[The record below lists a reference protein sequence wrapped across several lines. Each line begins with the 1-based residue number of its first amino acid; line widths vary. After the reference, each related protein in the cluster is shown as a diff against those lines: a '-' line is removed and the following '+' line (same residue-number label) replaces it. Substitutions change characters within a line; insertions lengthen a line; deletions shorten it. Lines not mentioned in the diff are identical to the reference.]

1 MEETKAKFEII
12 NMDNTV
18 YNKNF
23 PILKFWIAL
32 FNIFLILD
40 DIYLHYNSLKIKFYF
55 FQLLIGEIII
65 LYIWLILRDQFIIL
79 EKKKIIIL
87 CIFHIIISLLIFI
100 YQIIKK
106 DFKRSIYIIHQLI
119 QIIFPIIII
128 VLITIFFGTNTNEY
142 SRNLDAEFMNPQKL
156 DN

>member
-87 CIFHIIISLLIFI
+87 CIFHIIISLFIFI

-128 VLITIFFGTNTNEY
+128 VLITIFFEINTNEY

>member
-40 DIYLHYNSLKIKFYF
+40 DIYLHYNSLKIKLYF

-87 CIFHIIISLLIFI
+87 CIFHIIISLFLYL

-128 VLITIFFGTNTNEY
+128 VLITIFFEINTNEY

>member
-40 DIYLHYNSLKIKFYF
+40 DIYLHYNSLKIKLYF

-87 CIFHIIISLLIFI
+87 CIFHIIISLFLYL

-128 VLITIFFGTNTNEY
+128 VLITIFFEGNTNEY

>member
-32 FNIFLILD
+32 FNIFL
-40 DIYLHYNSLKIKFYF
+40 HYNSLKIKLYF

-87 CIFHIIISLLIFI
+87 CIFHIIISLFLYL

-128 VLITIFFGTNTNEY
+128 VLITIFFEINTNEY

>member
-87 CIFHIIISLLIFI
+87 CIFHIIISLFIFI

-142 SRNLDAEFMNPQKL
+142 SRNL
-156 DN
+156 

>member
-1 MEETKAKFEII
+1 
-12 NMDNTV
+12 MDNTV

-87 CIFHIIISLLIFI
+87 CIFHIIISLFIFI

>member
-40 DIYLHYNSLKIKFYF
+40 DIYLHYNSLKIKLYF

-87 CIFHIIISLLIFI
+87 CIFHIIISLFLYL

>member
-87 CIFHIIISLLIFI
+87 CIFHIIISLFIFI

>member
-40 DIYLHYNSLKIKFYF
+40 DIYLHYNSLKIKLYF

-87 CIFHIIISLLIFI
+87 CIFHIIISLFIFI

-128 VLITIFFGTNTNEY
+128 VLITIFFEINTNEY

>member
-87 CIFHIIISLLIFI
+87 CIFHIIISLFIFI

-128 VLITIFFGTNTNEY
+128 VLITIFFGANTNEY

>member
-40 DIYLHYNSLKIKFYF
+40 DIYLHYNSLKIKLYF

-87 CIFHIIISLLIFI
+87 CIFHIIISLFLIL

-128 VLITIFFGTNTNEY
+128 VLITIFFEGNTNEY